1 MAEDWALNVRK
12 YAPQADPDIIA
23 GIIRHC
29 GIALQSRDASLVSFT
44 DKAETD
50 RVRESFLKKKLGVM
64 EADEQLDNSITA
76 VGEKMKGESFR
87 HRVTVY
93 YLLADHYGKLEVFRK
108 SSAHAGDVH
117 ANGSHGAEPPA
128 AQARHVSET
137 SRATE
142 APHIAEVPRPAE
154 APDAPATHS
163 AEPLAAAA
171 YKSADPGDTARSGA
185 ASLGSFGAAGAAAG
199 VAGVGAGGAAIKGTL
214 GAGGGHGY
222 GAPTSSAGGSAEGS
236 AAQAF
241 VGSSAVEEP
250 ATRSGGIHWLLW
262 LILAI
267 AVVLLVLYLLG
278 YRL

>member
-1 MAEDWALNVRK
+1 M
-12 YAPQADPDIIA
+12 
-23 GIIRHC
+23 
-29 GIALQSRDASLVSFT
+29 VSFT

-108 SSAHAGDVH
+108 SSAHAGDAH
-117 ANGSHGAEPPA
+117 ANGPHGAEPPA

-142 APHIAEVPRPAE
+142 APHIAE
-154 APDAPATHS
+154 
-163 AEPLAAAA
+163 PLAAAA
-171 YKSADPGDTARSGA
+171 YKSASPVDAAKSGA
-185 ASLGSFGAAGAAAG
+185 ASLGNFGAADAAAG